1 MKEFSAT
8 TMSVL
13 DQLRIVIVWLIFL
26 VPWGPFLCRV
36 QDHFNWVEVCIDVD
50 NVDMDFSTVH

>member
-8 TMSVL
+8 TIPVL

-36 QDHFNWVEVCIDVD
+36 QDHFNWVEVLLSVKQ
-50 NVDMDFSTVH
+50 T